1 MDYQRIYNSLIAN
14 AILRKNIDGYKES
27 HHIKPKSIGG
37 TDDYWNLVKL
47 TAREHFIAHVL
58 LAKIHGGNLWFAVLA
73 MAGGANRKELYA
85 KGRMYELAK
94 KENSKVRSQNMTGVI
109 VPINVR
115 AKIKKSLMGNTNASG
130 LRTIEA
136 RKNIS
141 NSLVG
146 RKLSISHVAK
156 VRLNAIG
163 NKSMTGQSHSEE
175 TSALIPRTTFAISS
189 LKDYFSF
196 TCTTSVELIQRV
208 YSLSICRSPPLQGIC
223 MRRCPT
229 GCT

>member
-175 TSALIPRTTFAISS
+175 TRRKMSAARMGKPKTIGNTGQLHSEETKQKMKHAANKRFFESRCIKLNTLIDSVFA
-189 LKDYFSF
+189 
-196 TCTTSVELIQRV
+196 
-208 YSLSICRSPPLQGIC
+208 
-223 MRRCPT
+223 
-229 GCT
+229 